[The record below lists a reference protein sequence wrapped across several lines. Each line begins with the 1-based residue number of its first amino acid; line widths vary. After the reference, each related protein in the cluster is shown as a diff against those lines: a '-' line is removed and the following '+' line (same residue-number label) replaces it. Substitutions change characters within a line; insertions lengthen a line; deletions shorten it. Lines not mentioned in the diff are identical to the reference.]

1 MEKIK
6 DNKKIMIVKNKINDY
21 YIINKTEKRKIITDG
36 NGSYIILRPH
46 DNFKITEEEANNL
59 CIK

>member
-1 MEKIK
+1 MQKVK

-21 YIINKTEKRKIITDG
+21 YIINKTEKRIILNNN

-46 DNFKITEEEANNL
+46 DNFKITKEEAQEYV
-59 CIK
+59 